1 LVGKHGLIIEFTD
14 PDYNIRCSATYLPEV
29 ASHEGWG
36 HIETIDTL
44 MKKAGYH
51 GAITESLRKKLRVT
65 RYQSTLYTM
74 HYSEYVAYV
83 KKNRGAAPTING
95 VPVVNGFKPG
105 H

>member
-1 LVGKHGLIIEFTD
+1 LFL
-14 PDYNIRCSATYLPEV
+14 A
-29 ASHEGWG
+29 GWG

-95 VPVVNGFKPG
+95 VPVFNGFKPG